1 MFPCKESGD
10 DCDPGPSGSAQAEG
24 GDERDEA
31 GEHPNVE
38 DAGDPEGSADAEALG
53 DAMEAAFDVEGVVLA
68 GIDDVEAGGPEGDGG
83 GEPENARVERTLHG
97 DPCGGGGNAEREAE
111 HQVREVRE
119 AFGVAVEHHDG
130 EGERREFQ
138 AQRVEGGGGGEE
150 DEGPEGDE
158 APGEFRREQ
167 AGRQV
172 AGFGAGVAG
181 IDVGVE
187 DSVERHRDGAGGDH
201 GDDDEEKFRE
211 ESLAGEVGLT
221 PGEKGSGE
229 REGEGEDGVL
239 ELDHVERV
247 TDACE
252 ESGQTSILAGE

>member
-1 MFPCKESGD
+1 
-10 DCDPGPSGSAQAEG
+10 
-24 GDERDEA
+24 
-31 GEHPNVE
+31 
-38 DAGDPEGSADAEALG
+38 
-53 DAMEAAFDVEGVVLA
+53 MEAAFDVEGVVLA

-97 DPCGGGGNAEREAE
+97 DPCGGGAMPSERPE

-172 AGFGAGVAG
+172 ADLVRGLRASMSASRTRLNA
-181 IDVGVE
+181 IAT
-187 DSVERHRDGAGGDH
+187 ERAATMAMTMKRS
-201 GDDDEEKFRE
+201 FVR
-211 ESLAGEVGLT
+211 SPLAGEVGLT